1 MDLTGKTAVVTGA
14 GSGIG
19 AGICRVLFRHGANV
33 ALIDIDE
40 STCQKVADE
49 LPESDGRTSV
59 HKADVR
65 SVEDIQNIANE
76 IINLWGKVDILVNNA
91 GVYGAAEWFNYDIP
105 REEDWEATYQ
115 VNVKGIYKTT
125 DAFSGHMMKNRYGK
139 IINIAS
145 IASRRGSDR
154 GMHYNA
160 SKAAALSVT
169 QGYALRLAPYNIN
182 VNAICPGLLW
192 TPMFDQITARHSSHT
207 EGFVGMDQR
216 EIFDTIVER
225 DIPLKREQTPE
236 DIGNVAAF
244 LASDEAFNITGQGIN
259 VSGGLFMN

>member
-1 MDLTGKTAVVTGA
+1 MDLIGKTAVVTGA

-19 AGICRVLFRHGANV
+19 AGICLVLLRHGANV
-33 ALIDIDE
+33 ALLDIDE
-40 STCQKVADE
+40 SRCQKIADE
-49 LPESDGRTSV
+49 LPGSDGRTSV

-65 SVEDIQNIANE
+65 SVEDIQNTANE
-76 IINLWGKVDILVNNA
+76 VINIWGKVDILVNNA
-91 GVYGAAEWFNYDIP
+91 GVYGASEWFNYDIP

-125 DAFSGHMMKNRYGK
+125 DAFSGHMMENRYGK

-145 IASRRGSDR
+145 IASRQGADR

-169 QGYALRLAPYNIN
+169 QGYARRLAPYNIN

-192 TPMFDQITARHSSHT
+192 TPMFDQITARHSSYT

-216 EIFDTIVER
+216 QIFDALVER

-236 DIGNVAAF
+236 DIGNLAVF

>member
-1 MDLTGKTAVVTGA
+1 MTEFSISIRPFKME
-14 GSGIG
+14 
-19 AGICRVLFRHGANV
+19 
-33 ALIDIDE
+33 DE
-40 STCQKVADE
+40 
-49 LPESDGRTSV
+49 
-59 HKADVR
+59 
-65 SVEDIQNIANE
+65 NE
-76 IINLWGKVDILVNNA
+76 VINLWGKVDILVNNA
-91 GVYGAAEWFNYDIP
+91 GVYGATEWFNYDIP

-192 TPMFDQITARHSSHT
+192 TPMFDQITARHIAHT

-216 EIFDTIVER
+216 EIFDAIVER

>member
-1 MDLTGKTAVVTGA
+1 MNLTGKTAVVTGA

-19 AGICRVLFRHGANV
+19 AGICQVLFRHGANV

-40 STCQKVADE
+40 SRCQKTADE

-59 HKADVR
+59 NKADVR
-65 SVEDIQNIANE
+65 AVEDIQTVANE
-76 IINLWGKVDILVNNA
+76 VINLWGKVDILVNNA
-91 GVYGAAEWFNYDIP
+91 GVYGATEWFNYDIP

-145 IASRRGSDR
+145 IARRRGSDR

-169 QGYALRLAPYNIN
+169 LI
-182 VNAICPGLLW
+182 
-192 TPMFDQITARHSSHT
+192 
-207 EGFVGMDQR
+207 E
-216 EIFDTIVER
+216 
-225 DIPLKREQTPE
+225 
-236 DIGNVAAF
+236 
-244 LASDEAFNITGQGIN
+244 NITKEEFY
-259 VSGGLFMN
+259 GLRTER

>member
-1 MDLTGKTAVVTGA
+1 
-14 GSGIG
+14 
-19 AGICRVLFRHGANV
+19 
-33 ALIDIDE
+33 
-40 STCQKVADE
+40 
-49 LPESDGRTSV
+49 
-59 HKADVR
+59 
-65 SVEDIQNIANE
+65 
-76 IINLWGKVDILVNNA
+76 
-91 GVYGAAEWFNYDIP
+91 
-105 REEDWEATYQ
+105 
-115 VNVKGIYKTT
+115 
-125 DAFSGHMMKNRYGK
+125 MMKNRYGK